1 MRIVEEPYLSR
12 EGERCIFVR
21 DDGGYRIIHESELFS
36 DGFPEAE
43 RKYWTRILNDAIWP
57 LPGDI
62 DMHSAPRG
70 DELPRIAIRI
80 VRYLRRHV
88 YIKDDRMYSLLAVW
102 VIASYF
108 RDRWPYMPL
117 IIIDGVTVAGK
128 STLQQA
134 LARICYRG
142 FCTNNYSS
150 AAIVR
155 LIKRC
160 DISVMLDESLDNLSG
175 DRGADLA
182 NLIKSVTSKE
192 TPYVRAVPKTRDD
205 VEVSYP
211 YTSMAISVKGA
222 EMPTD
227 IVNRGI
233 RVQMVMK
240 PAKMELGS
248 IAWAEYDDRGT
259 DITPSSIRTDL
270 YNLMCYCA
278 GPSEDGTDWNKLIH
292 EAIRWITTQDPKSGQ
307 WLYGI
312 ALDIEDAPR
321 ISNRLRDIAT
331 TLLPVAMAA
340 EMDRDVMQLII
351 EAEDV
356 HRESTELSM
365 EAQVFKTLVDCV
377 KAEALTEI
385 IPTELDR
392 YSSKEGWIGR
402 AELIRAASKV
412 TTRDVAEAL
421 NRRLH
426 EEGELDQYS
435 TVLTRTV
442 TYTLKS
448 LGIPYLMG
456 RGSGGRQSTINPS
469 ADGFPELFA
478 QHLAQYD
485 PENLPVF
492 GDFLHRVNRN
502 GRTG

>member
-1 MRIVEEPYLSR
+1 MKAQELLTYVEELVFKTSMFGYDKDEVDNQLDKICDEIEALKKGQTIYVSR
-12 EGERCIFVR
+12 EAAPEQEGAQE
-21 DDGGYRIIHESELFS
+21 
-36 DGFPEAE
+36 EAE
-43 RKYWTRILNDAIWP
+43 GKTEIWMPEDGDGTEQELREQIAQLTRKLQEAEANAAKAEK
-57 LPGDI
+57 L
-62 DMHSAPRG
+62 A
-70 DELPRIAIRI
+70 EEAE
-80 VRYLRRHV
+80 
-88 YIKDDRMYSLLAVW
+88 DRAATAEKKAAAAEGRAAV
-102 VIASYF
+102 
-108 RDRWPYMPL
+108 
-117 IIIDGVTVAGK
+117 
-128 STLQQA
+128 
-134 LARICYRG
+134 AR
-142 FCTNNYSS
+142 TKAMAE
-150 AAIVR
+150 AA
-155 LIKRC
+155 
-160 DISVMLDESLDNLSG
+160 
-175 DRGADLA
+175 AA
-182 NLIKSVTSKE
+182 AKE
-192 TPYVRAVPKTRDD
+192 AEEEVPKTRDD

-278 GPSEDGTDWNKLIH
+278 GPAEDGTDWNKLIH
-292 EAIRWITTQDPKSGQ
+292 EAIRWITTQDPETGQ

-340 EMDRDVMQLII
+340 ETDRDVMQLII

-385 IPTELDR
+385 VPTELDR
-392 YSSKEGWIGR
+392 YASKEGWIGR